1 MIQNS
6 SLFKCTILACF
17 LFNLLVITACG
28 TLEFS
33 LEEPTAIAELPVTP
47 TTLNEAPGLT
57 PAATA
62 MHLENEGDGKI
73 NQAVA
78 WYGTIHSVSSADP
91 DYDFLKLW
99 HLDIWPKFGRAVGI
113 AGTDPAV
120 EAEIARLRDKDI
132 SAFFWGTLTCDA
144 GDYGDCQFLVTRLS
158 ANDSG
163 PNYPPEQ
170 IEGWDGIV
178 GRLPVQPG
186 SQNDRLYFVLAGEVP
201 VLYGISSSDPAIQE
215 ELERLPDSNVT
226 VRIWGEL
233 SSNVQPVIGTVIDVT
248 RLEYVED
255 ISPP

>member
-17 LFNLLVITACG
+17 LLNMLVITACG

-33 LEEPTAIAELPVTP
+33 LEEPTAIAELPITP
-47 TTLNEAPGLT
+47 TTLNETPELT
-57 PAATA
+57 SASTA
-62 MHLENEGDGKI
+62 NLLENEGDGKI
-73 NQAVA
+73 NQAVG

-91 DYDFLKLW
+91 NYDYLKLW
-99 HLDIWPKFGRAVGI
+99 HLDLWPKFGRAVGI

-120 EAEIARLRDKDI
+120 EAEIARIRDMDI
-132 SAFFWGTLTCDA
+132 KAAFWGTFNCGV
-144 GDYGDCQFLVTRLS
+144 GDYGDCQLRVSRIS
-158 ANDSG
+158 ANDGG
-163 PNYPPEQ
+163 PNHPPEQ
-170 IEGWDGIV
+170 IESWDGIV

-186 SQNDRLYFVLAGEVP
+186 SQNNRLYFVLAGEVP

-215 ELERLPDSNVT
+215 ELERLPEAGST

-233 SSNVQPVIGTVIDVT
+233 SSNVQPVIGTLIDVT